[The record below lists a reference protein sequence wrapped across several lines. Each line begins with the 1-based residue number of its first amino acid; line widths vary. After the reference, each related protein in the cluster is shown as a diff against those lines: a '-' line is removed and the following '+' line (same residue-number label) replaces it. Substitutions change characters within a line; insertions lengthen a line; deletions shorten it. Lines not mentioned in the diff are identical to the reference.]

1 MLVRICC
8 DAPSRSYTVLSF
20 NWFKKKNKQTPLC
33 SFQVLV
39 VWRCGIFFC
48 CFCSFVFPKT
58 DRLTNILNISV
69 SRKYLHISFSVC
81 ICYQFLGFGSVSDCW
96 MTKQFV
102 FGCSL
107 LC

>member
-8 DAPSRSYTVLSF
+8 DALSRSYTVLSF
-20 NWFKKKNKQTPLC
+20 NWFKKKKNTSLQFSGIGC
-33 SFQVLV
+33 VE
-39 VWRCGIFFC
+39 VWDFFC

-69 SRKYLHISFSVC
+69 SRKYLHISFSMC

-102 FGCSL
+102 FGFSL